1 MAFAVSASRAVVAAP
16 AAAPQRSTARATT
29 AAPKKAL
36 RLNSFT
42 GMKATNAMPG
52 VEASV
57 EQKWAA
63 AARKQTRGSSAT
75 AASALQTKAS
85 VAGEIF
91 SVAPVVFGATMIGLA
106 IGFVLLRVE
115 AVVEGEE

>member
-1 MAFAVSASRAVVAAP
+1 
-16 AAAPQRSTARATT
+16 
-29 AAPKKAL
+29 
-36 RLNSFT
+36 
-42 GMKATNAMPG
+42 MPG

-85 VAGEIF
+85 VAGEVCHLDRARVLVRHTTCSSVSLKTVTHFYSLILPRSSCAVRQIF

>member
-42 GMKATNAMPG
+42 GMKVCLTSRRHSQSAFSLDEPPVALPILGFPG
-52 VEASV
+52 Y
-57 EQKWAA
+57 
-63 AARKQTRGSSAT
+63 AR
-75 AASALQTKAS
+75 
-85 VAGEIF
+85 
-91 SVAPVVFGATMIGLA
+91 
-106 IGFVLLRVE
+106 
-115 AVVEGEE
+115 